1 MKQADVKSLICING
15 WIRERTTE
23 KFQNKYFNPLN
34 QSINFTQIKGIKS
47 VFDLIVNVITTV
59 QLKIKKIHTGNMY
72 QQDMNKYSVI
82 IN

>member
-1 MKQADVKSLICING
+1 MKQADVKSQICING

-23 KFQNKYFNPLN
+23 KFKYFNPLN

-59 QLKIKKIHTGNMY
+59 QLKIKKSI
-72 QQDMNKYSVI
+72 QVI
-82 IN
+82 CTNRI